1 MRRAILSI
9 RNKRV
14 KVHQAMGTSFL
25 SSEATPTSSS
35 AIHQRY
41 EASIFELRKQPP
53 QKIRTIV
60 DELEKL
66 TPTKSKKHGKNSE
79 LNLALKQL
87 VTEKAQSSATK
98 KGSKSA
104 EWIRSLIVNNITSQ
118 VIVFFKIR
126 LNL

>member
-1 MRRAILSI
+1 MRRVILSI
-9 RNKRV
+9 RSKRV
-14 KVHQAMGTSFL
+14 KAHQAMGTSFL
-25 SSEATPTSSS
+25 STEAAPTSSS

-41 EASIFELRKQPP
+41 ETSIFELRKQPP
-53 QKIRTIV
+53 QKIRAIV

-66 TPTKSKKHGKNSE
+66 TPTKPKKHGKNSE

-87 VTEKAQSSATK
+87 VTEKTQSSATK

-118 VIVFFKIR
+118 VIVFYFKI
-126 LNL
+126 